1 MDCYII
7 LDDYGGATVRVIDYT
22 HSLGVIIDF
31 NIEEETVKKLF
42 DAINKNI
49 DFKISNYNFKLSPS
63 SKTITFGS
71 DIKIDGV
78 DYDDCITSFLD
89 DYRKMKSVA
98 K

>member
-7 LDDYGGATVRVIDYT
+7 LDDYGGAAVRVIDFIR
-22 HSLGVIIDF
+22 SLGVIVDF
-31 NIEEETVKKLF
+31 NIKEETVKKLF

-49 DFKISNYNFKLSPS
+49 DFKISDYDFKISPS

-78 DYDDCITSFLD
+78 DYDECITTFLD
-89 DYRKMKSVA
+89 DCKRVKI
-98 K
+98 

>member
-7 LDDYGGATVRVIDYT
+7 LDETYYEGAVVRV
-22 HSLGVIIDF
+22 SRLGVIVDF
-31 NIEEETVKKLF
+31 NIEEETVKKMF

-78 DYDDCITSFLD
+78 EYDECITTFLD

>member
-7 LDDYGGATVRVIDYT
+7 LDDYGGAAIRVNT
-22 HSLGVIIDF
+22 HSLCVIDF
-31 NIEEETVKKLF
+31 NIEEETVEKLF

-49 DFKISNYNFKLSPS
+49 DFKISDYHFKLSPS
-63 SKTITFGS
+63 SKTITFCCS

-78 DYDDCITSFLD
+78 EYDECITSFLD